1 MTTALVG
8 KGEPAV
14 AAALA
19 GGASYTAAAKA
30 GGVNYST
37 VVRRMADP
45 DYAARVLALR
55 AELLQRAVGNLAR
68 ASEAAALCL
77 EQLLDEESPQA
88 RLGACRAIFE
98 YAGRFHDV
106 AVLEQRIA
114 ALEAER
120 DQKRQPGPHGLHVAG
135 EDRIVDGRGRP

>member
-1 MTTALVG
+1 M
-8 KGEPAV
+8 
-14 AAALA
+14 A
-19 GGASYTAAAKA
+19 G
-30 GGVNYST
+30 
-37 VVRRMADP
+37 P
-45 DYAARVLALR
+45 EYAARVLALR
-55 AELLQRAVGNLAR
+55 AELLQRAIGNLAR

-77 EQLLDEESPQA
+77 EELLSEESPQA

-120 DQKRQPGPHGLHVAG
+120 DVVKPGAPRRGSASAPRHRHHRG
-135 EDRIVDGRGRP
+135 EGMSREEP

>member
-1 MTTALVG
+1 MDRAALR

-14 AAALA
+14 SAALA
-19 GGASYTAAAKA
+19 GGASYVDAAKA
-30 GGVNYST
+30 GHVAVCT
-37 VVRRMADP
+37 VTRRMTEP
-45 DYAARVLALR
+45 GYAAGVLALR
-55 AELLQRAVGNLAR
+55 AEMLQRAVGRLANS
-68 ASEAAALCL
+68 AEAAALCL
-77 EQLLDEESPQA
+77 GELLDEESPQA

-120 DQKRQPGPHGLHVAG
+120 GTQRPGSPAGL
-135 EDRIVDGRGRP
+135 RIVEEKG